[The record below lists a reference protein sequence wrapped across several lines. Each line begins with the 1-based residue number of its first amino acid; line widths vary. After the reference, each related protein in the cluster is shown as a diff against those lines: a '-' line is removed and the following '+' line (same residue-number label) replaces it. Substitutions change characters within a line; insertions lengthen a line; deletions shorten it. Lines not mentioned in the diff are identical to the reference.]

1 MRKSIILYAAMMLIA
16 LMACKNNA
24 KEKTEI
30 IDLPRAETPDSVAQ
44 AMDTFFQEAAK
55 DSMDVHSV
63 MIVKDGN
70 VIFSRWQSEGVDS
83 VPHVLH
89 SVSKTFTAT
98 AVGLAIYD
106 GKMKLTDKIVDF
118 FPDKLPANPSENL
131 KAMTVRDLL
140 TMSCGDDD
148 DPTGTIRNAGDDW
161 VKAFLAYPV
170 KHQPGTFYCYN
181 SLGTYVLSAIVQKVT
196 GEKVVDY
203 LNTRLFEPLHID
215 KPKWEESPQG
225 INTGGWGLYLKT
237 EDLAKMG
244 QLLLQNGEWNGK
256 QLIPADW
263 VSEMS
268 KKQVDSVNPGTR
280 LEQAAERGMTVETSD
295 WMQGYGYQMW
305 RCRPGCF
312 RADGANG
319 QYIIVTLGLYR
330 KFITSSSTE
339 PLEKMMPSSSMM
351 PFPSWAWPKR
361 W

>member
-1 MRKSIILYAAMMLIA
+1 MRKCIYLFAAILLTV
-16 LMACKNNA
+16 LMGCKNSA
-24 KEKTEI
+24 TEKAEI
-30 IDLPRAETPDSVAQ
+30 IDLPRAETPDSVAK
-44 AMDTFFQEAAK
+44 AMETFFQEAAK

-98 AVGLAIYD
+98 AVGLAINE
-106 GKMKLTDKIVDF
+106 GKMKLTDKIIDF
-118 FPDKLPANPSENL
+118 FPDKVPANPSDNL
-131 KAMTVRDLL
+131 KAMMVRDLL
-140 TMSCGDDD
+140 TMSCGHDD
-148 DPTGTIRNAGDDW
+148 DPTGIIRNAGDDW

-170 KHQPGTFYCYN
+170 KHKPGTFYCYN

-203 LNTRLFEPLHID
+203 LNTRLFVPLHID

-280 LEQAAERGMTVETSD
+280 MEQAAERGMTVETSD

-319 QYIIVTLGLYR
+319 QYIIVVPE
-330 KFITSSSTE
+330 KQAVIAITSNVQNLQGE
-339 PLEKMMPSSSMM
+339 LNLVWNHILPVL
-351 PFPSWAWPKR
+351 
-361 W
+361 